1 MGLITAG
8 KLLLKGK
15 KALGVIKEVKGGVS
29 AITGVASGTKFKG
42 QKTVSEIKS
51 AITHKKYNEAIR
63 EAGSEITKKL
73 KKTAEDFKKLTG
85 TLKK

>member
-1 MGLITAG
+1 MGWKDKVAQ
-8 KLLLKGK
+8 KVW
-15 KALGVIKEVKGGVS
+15 GVITKKKGGVE
-29 AITGVASGTKFKG
+29 AITGVAPGTKFKG

-63 EAGSEITKKL
+63 EVGSKITKKL
-73 KKTAEDFKKLTG
+73 KKTAEDFKKLTE

>member
-1 MGLITAG
+1 MGWKDKVAQKVWG
-8 KLLLKGK
+8 
-15 KALGVIKEVKGGVS
+15 AIKEVKGGVS
-29 AITGVASGTKFKG
+29 TVTSFAPGTKFKG

-73 KKTAEDFKKLTG
+73 KKTAEDFKKLTE

>member
-1 MGLITAG
+1 MGWSIG
-8 KLLLKGK
+8 KLLLKNK
-15 KALGVIKEVKGGVS
+15 KSADGVLKKVKGGVS
-29 AITGVASGTKFKG
+29 VVTSFAPGTKFKG

-63 EAGSEITKKL
+63 EAGAKITKKL
-73 KKTAEDFKKLTG
+73 KRTAEDFKKLTK